1 MNVMRKV
8 YCVLRTAY
16 YVKGFSR
23 FTRLVAPYLLHLLII
38 GSYRKLGEI
47 ISPFIQRF
55 NLDTEHHREGTEKHG
70 EMILSVYLCEK
81 LRETLCN

>member
-1 MNVMRKV
+1 ME
-8 YCVLRTAY
+8 
-16 YVKGFSR
+16 F
-23 FTRLVAPYLLHLLII
+23 

-47 ISPFIQRF
+47 IPPFIQRF

-70 EMILSVYLCEK
+70 EMILSVYHCEK